1 MLTAPMGFLQFLL
14 IGAHL
19 VAFPSVLLF
28 LAAGAVFG
36 LALGAVLTW
45 IGTSIGQLLAFCV
58 GRSASSPPIEFI
70 FMHSVHLAAN
80 AADHLPAGHEIKCC
94 EAVCIGD
101 SSSCAWFMQI
111 PAEGLRH

>member
-1 MLTAPMGFLQFLL
+1 MLMAPMGFLQFLL

-36 LALGAVLTW
+36 LPLGAVLTW

-58 GRSASSPPIEFI
+58 GRLASSPPVGLLL
-70 FMHSVHLAAN
+70 MHNVRLAAK
-80 AADHLPAGHEIKCC
+80 AAEHCPLDI
-94 EAVCIGD
+94 
-101 SSSCAWFMQI
+101 
-111 PAEGLRH
+111 

>member
-1 MLTAPMGFLQFLL
+1 MILMVLMDSLQLLL

-58 GRSASSPPIEFI
+58 GRSASASPVKFLCCTA
-70 FMHSVHLAAN
+70 SAL
-80 AADHLPAGHEIKCC
+80 LPMLLIIARWTSGQ
-94 EAVCIGD
+94 V
-101 SSSCAWFMQI
+101 
-111 PAEGLRH
+111 L